1 MLEIQLVPQKTKRFF
16 RAVIFLKDNGA
27 DADADVS
34 LSFQTGGG
42 KEIIFL
48 PEAGGAPNYV
58 YPESSSR
65 FVHRIEKGI
74 YLIHSRNKELF
85 SAKKIVVNVLYG
97 GKRINKTIQVG

>member
-1 MLEIQLVPQKTKRFF
+1 MLEIQLIPQKTKKFF
-16 RAVIFLKDNGA
+16 RAVIFLKDNGV
-27 DADADVS
+27 DVQADVS
-34 LSFQTGGG
+34 LSFQFGGG

-48 PEAGGAPNYV
+48 PEAGGAPNYA

-97 GKRINKTIQVG
+97 GKRINKTVQV